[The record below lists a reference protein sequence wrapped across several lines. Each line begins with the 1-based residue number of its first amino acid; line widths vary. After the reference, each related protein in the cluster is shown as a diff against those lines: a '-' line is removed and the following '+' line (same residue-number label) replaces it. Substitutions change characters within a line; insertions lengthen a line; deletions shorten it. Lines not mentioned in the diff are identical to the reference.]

1 MLYHNREWGVGNGE
15 WRMGIKDTNSHSPLP
30 IPHSPFYCPVAESTI
45 NALAEDEKW
54 PAALAAAPLIFVLAA
69 RADFVE
75 KPDTLLG
82 MIQNLLKRVAGRR
95 VAVLVAYLDRGA
107 LPFG

>member
-1 MLYHNREWGVGNGE
+1 MGNEEWG
-15 WRMGIKDTNSHSPLP
+15 MGISILYPRSPLP
-30 IPHSPFYCPVAESTI
+30 NPRSPFYFPVAESTI
-45 NALAEDEKW
+45 NSLAEDAKL
-54 PAALAAAPLIFVLAA
+54 PTALAAAPLIFVLAA

-82 MIQNLLKRVAGRR
+82 MIQNLLKRIAGRR
-95 VAVLVAYLDRGA
+95 VAVLLAYFDRGA

>member
-1 MLYHNREWGVGNGE
+1 MLYHNKEWGVGNGE
-15 WRMGIKDTNSHSPLP
+15 WEMGNSLLYPHSPLP
-30 IPHSPFYCPVAESTI
+30 IYCPMAETTI
-45 NALAEDEKW
+45 NALAEDAKW
-54 PAALAAAPLIFVLAA
+54 PAAPAAAVSIFVLAA

-82 MIQNLLKRVAGRR
+82 IIQNLLKRVAGRR
-95 VAVLVAYLDRGA
+95 VAVLLAYLDRGA

>member
-1 MLYHNREWGVGNGE
+1 MGRGE
-15 WRMGIKDTNSHSPLP
+15 YELVSFIPILHSPLP
-30 IPHSPFYCPVAESTI
+30 APHFTSRWPNRRSTPWLKTR
-45 NALAEDEKW
+45 NCRPLW
-54 PAALAAAPLIFVLAA
+54 AAAPLILVLAA

-82 MIQNLLKRVAGRR
+82 IIQNLLKRVAGRR
-95 VAVLVAYLDRGA
+95 VAVLIAYLDRGA